1 MKLDTIIE
9 VDGESNRDTIKCDL
23 NTAAIETK
31 PPQIKE
37 TPSLASSQRTNLA
50 VSQKMA
56 TQKPSNDGRRVST
69 MDGLKSQLT
78 MRLGA
83 MAAASK
89 GIDKKKK
96 RKNSDSLTES
106 SDSDEN

>member
-1 MKLDTIIE
+1 
-9 VDGESNRDTIKCDL
+9 
-23 NTAAIETK
+23 
-31 PPQIKE
+31 
-37 TPSLASSQRTNLA
+37 
-50 VSQKMA
+50 
-56 TQKPSNDGRRVST
+56 

-106 SDSDEN
+106 SDSDED

>member
-1 MKLDTIIE
+1 
-9 VDGESNRDTIKCDL
+9 
-23 NTAAIETK
+23 
-31 PPQIKE
+31 
-37 TPSLASSQRTNLA
+37 
-50 VSQKMA
+50 
-56 TQKPSNDGRRVST
+56 

-96 RKNSDSLTES
+96 KRKNSDSLTES
-106 SDSDEN
+106 SDSD